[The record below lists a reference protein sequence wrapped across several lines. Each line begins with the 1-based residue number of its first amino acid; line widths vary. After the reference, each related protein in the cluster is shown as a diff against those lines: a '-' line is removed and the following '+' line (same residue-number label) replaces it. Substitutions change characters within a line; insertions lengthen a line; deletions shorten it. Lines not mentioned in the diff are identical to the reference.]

1 MAAGHALRSAIGP
14 DRNLI
19 SSMQASAVIE
29 LAKLANVS
37 GYSAEEKAGLSDAIV
52 AVPWADGDL
61 SRVLNTVMFATDLGS
76 RALPKPRAERRH
88 SQRYMPS
95 LLSYLTHDEWGLIG
109 CHRISVKT

>member
-1 MAAGHALRSAIGP
+1 MGP

-61 SRVLNTVMFATDLGS
+61 SRVLSTVMFATDPGS
-76 RALPKPRAERRH
+76 RALPKPRGGAET
-88 SQRYMPS
+88 
-95 LLSYLTHDEWGLIG
+95 LTEVHAEPFAIPD
-109 CHRISVKT
+109 S